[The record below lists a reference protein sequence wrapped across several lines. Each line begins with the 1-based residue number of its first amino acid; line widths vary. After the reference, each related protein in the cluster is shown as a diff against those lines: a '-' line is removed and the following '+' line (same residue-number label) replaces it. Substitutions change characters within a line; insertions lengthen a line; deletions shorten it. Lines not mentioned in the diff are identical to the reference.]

1 VHDDFESGWHA
12 YEDEEKRK
20 RDKIRAEANESMLKA
35 KKLEDE
41 ARKEQS
47 RAESETVRTKT
58 EIEENEKL
66 KKAFTSLTPGRQRA
80 YILFFSSAKQSA
92 TRISRIQKC
101 KTRILDGKGLA
112 D

>member
-1 VHDDFESGWHA
+1 MIKA
-12 YEDEEKRK
+12 YIK
-20 RDKIRAEANESMLKA
+20 EAISL
-35 KKLEDE
+35 
-41 ARKEQS
+41 EQS
-47 RAESETVRTKT
+47 GKKVEFKKAPQGMPEELSEILSK
-58 EIEENEKL
+58 NAKL

-80 YILFFSSAKQSA
+80 YILFFSSARQSA